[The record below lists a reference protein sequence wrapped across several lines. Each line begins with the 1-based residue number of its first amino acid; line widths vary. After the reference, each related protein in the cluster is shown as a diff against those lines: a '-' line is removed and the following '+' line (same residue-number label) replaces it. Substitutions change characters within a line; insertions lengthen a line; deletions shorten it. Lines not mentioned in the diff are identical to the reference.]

1 MVEIW
6 QRVVGEF
13 TETWGELAEKYFLLS
28 LKVIWRRA
36 GRVLSESWQRACRE
50 LAKSLQRACR
60 ERAESGR
67 ELAKES
73 LRNHRK

>member
-28 LKVIWRRA
+28 LMVRWRK
-36 GRVLSESWQRACRE
+36 ACRE
-50 LAKSLQRACR
+50 LAERFR
-60 ERAESGR
+60 ELAESGG
-67 ELAKES
+67 ELAEKS